1 MISAKRWFVAVAAV
15 AISAGAC
22 TAKVED
28 EGKLPDV
35 DVSGGQAPQVDVDP
49 ANVNV
54 GTDTNTVVTPSVNVT
69 PTDTTHRRRL
79 APAGRNPG

>member
-1 MISAKRWFVAVAAV
+1 MISAKRWFVAAAAL
-15 AISAGAC
+15 AISVGAC
-22 TAKVED
+22 TAKVEE

-54 GTDTNTVVTPSVNVT
+54 GTDTNTVVTPTVNVT
-69 PTDTTHRRRL
+69 PTDTTHR
-79 APAGRNPG
+79 